1 LIALFSL
8 AALAALALQTSLP
21 HLLPARLYAPD
32 FILILAVDLGL
43 RYHNVPGVA
52 MAFGMGYATDAFAG
66 SQLGLNA
73 LLVTMVFLLA
83 YWVSRSLVSTSA
95 AVGAIV
101 VFVAVLIH
109 NLGGYIVSA
118 GWSEPA
124 PLGALMGPALLQA
137 TLTAILTPWVFG
149 VMEEAARMIG
159 LRSRNP
165 RE

>member
-43 RYHNVPGVA
+43 RYHSVPGVA

-73 LLVTMVFLLA
+73 LLVTIVFLLA

-101 VFVAVLIH
+101 VFVAVLLH

-137 TLTAILTPWVFG
+137 TLTALLTPWVFG
-149 VMEEAARMIG
+149 VMEEAARTIG